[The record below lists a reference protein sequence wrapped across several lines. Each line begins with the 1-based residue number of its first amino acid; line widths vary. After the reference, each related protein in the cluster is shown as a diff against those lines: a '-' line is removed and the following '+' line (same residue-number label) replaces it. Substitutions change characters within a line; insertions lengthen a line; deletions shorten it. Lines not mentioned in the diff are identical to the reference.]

1 MVDDQAISFTC
12 KKIAQCSSDIRKS
25 LNVLREGILEF
36 IYTEKQN
43 KKNLRDD
50 DLKNKKISVDVLSKV
65 MDRIYRDLFVIS
77 FN

>member
-1 MVDDQAISFTC
+1 MFDDQAISFTC